1 MKKITAS
8 LLILASAFS
17 YAQTFDTK
25 AEAESAL
32 KNELKEPNP
41 IMTGAPFLRISPDA
55 RAGGLGDQGVATSA
69 DNYSQF
75 WNAAKYSF
83 AKDYSGVA
91 FSYTPYMTSL
101 TSDVF
106 LLNATYYTFLGED
119 ERSTLGASIYYFNMG
134 EIELNS
140 LGVNNEIVPNGMAK
154 PNEFSIDLSYG
165 LRLTDNYSMAVTGRF
180 IRSDLFNGISDG
192 TVQAANTFAV
202 DLAGYY
208 ESETM
213 DTNNFE
219 GKLRG
224 GFQVSNI
231 GPKLDYSNSEDN
243 ASYLPTTLRLGIG
256 YDFKFDDYNKVGI
269 TTEFSKLLVPTPDI
283 RIEETV
289 DGNGNSQYTVVRDI
303 PNKGVM
309 ESMFGS
315 FGDAPGGGSEEL
327 KEIMYSVGAEYSYN
341 DALFVRAGYFHE
353 SKMKGDRQH
362 LTLGLGLKYNS
373 FAFNASYLVPMSDTN
388 NALEN
393 TLRFGIAWNFGGET
407 QNSYDY

>member
-8 LLILASAFS
+8 LLILASGFTF
-17 YAQTFDTK
+17 AQNKD
-25 AEAESAL
+25 EV
-32 KNELKEPNP
+32 NNP

-83 AKDYSGVA
+83 APDYSGVA
-91 FSYTPYMTSL
+91 FSYTPYMGSL
-101 TSDVF
+101 VNDVF
-106 LLNATYYTFLGED
+106 LLNATYYTFLGQD

-134 EIELNS
+134 EIQLNR
-140 LGVNNEIVPNGMAK
+140 LGAGGIDGSDIINDGVAK

-180 IRSDLFNGISDG
+180 IRSDLFNGVSDG
-192 TVQAANTFAV
+192 TVQPANTFAV
-202 DLAGYY
+202 DIAGYY
-208 ESETM
+208 QSETM
-213 DTNNFE
+213 NTNNFE

-224 GFQVSNI
+224 GFQISNI

-243 ASYLPTTLRLGIG
+243 ASYLPTTLRLGVG
-256 YDFKFDDYNKVGI
+256 YDFKFDDYNKVGV
-269 TTEFSKLLVPTPDI
+269 TTEFSKLLVPTPQYEYD
-283 RIEETV
+283 EE
-289 DGNGNSQYTVVRDI
+289 GNVTNRYI

-309 ESMFGS
+309 SGIFSS
-315 FGDAPGGGSEEL
+315 FGDAPGGGKEEL

-341 DALFVRAGYFHE
+341 DALFIRAGYFHE
-353 SKMKGDRQH
+353 SPMKGDRQH

-373 FAFNASYLVPMSDTN
+373 FAFNASYLIPMSDTN

-407 QNSYDY
+407 QNNYDY

>member
-8 LLILASAFS
+8 LLILASAFT
-17 YAQTFDTK
+17 YAQDT
-25 AEAESAL
+25 ESNNTD
-32 KNELKEPNP
+32 KDYTKSNP
-41 IMTGAPFLRISPDA
+41 ILTGAPFLRISPDA

-69 DNYSQF
+69 DNYSQY
-75 WNAAKYSF
+75 WNAAKF
-83 AKDYSGVA
+83 AFAPDYSGVA
-91 FSYTPYMTSL
+91 FTYTPYMSSL
-101 TSDVF
+101 TNDVF
-106 LLNATYYTFLGED
+106 LLNASYYTFLGQD

-134 EIELNS
+134 EIDLNELVGND
-140 LGVNNEIVPNGMAK
+140 VVPTGKAK

-180 IRSDLFNGISDG
+180 IRSDLNNGVNDA
-192 TVQAANTFAV
+192 TVQPANTFAV

-208 ESETM
+208 QSETM

-224 GFQVSNI
+224 GFQISNI
-231 GPKLDYSNSEDN
+231 GPKLDYSNSEEN
-243 ASYLPTTLRLGIG
+243 ASYLPTTLRLGVG

-269 TTEFSKLLVPTPDI
+269 TTEFSKLLVPTPTY
-283 RIEETV
+283 ET
-289 DGNGNSQYTVVRDI
+289 DENGDPIPGSGYI

-309 ESMFGS
+309 SGIFSS

-327 KEIMYSVGAEYSYN
+327 KEITYSVGAEYSYN
-341 DALFVRAGYFHE
+341 DALFIRAGYFHE
-353 SKMKGDRQH
+353 SPMKGDRQH
-362 LTLGLGLKYNS
+362 LTLGLGLKYNA
-373 FAFNASYLVPMSDTN
+373 FAFNASYLIPMSETN

>member
-8 LLILASAFS
+8 LLILASAFT
-17 YAQTFDTK
+17 YAQDTGSNNTDK
-25 AEAESAL
+25 DYTKS
-32 KNELKEPNP
+32 NP
-41 IMTGAPFLRISPDA
+41 VLTGAPFLKISPDA

-69 DNYSQF
+69 DNYSQY
-75 WNAAKYSF
+75 WNAAKF
-83 AKDYSGVA
+83 AFAPDYSGVA
-91 FSYTPYMTSL
+91 FTYTPYMNSL
-101 TSDVF
+101 TNDVF
-106 LLNATYYTFLGED
+106 LLNASYYTFLGQD

-134 EIELNS
+134 EIELNELVGTDVVS
-140 LGVNNEIVPNGMAK
+140 TGMAK

-180 IRSDLFNGISDG
+180 IRSDLFNGVNEAG
-192 TVQAANTFAV
+192 VQAANTFAV

-208 ESETM
+208 QSETM

-224 GFQVSNI
+224 GFQISNI
-231 GPKLDYSNSEDN
+231 GPKLDYSNSEEN
-243 ASYLPTTLRLGIG
+243 ASYLPTTLRIGVG

-269 TTEFSKLLVPTPDI
+269 TTEFSKLLVPTPQYEYD
-283 RIEETV
+283 EE
-289 DGNGNSQYTVVRDI
+289 GNITNSYI

-309 ESMFGS
+309 EGIFSS

-327 KEIMYSVGAEYSYN
+327 KEITYSVGAEYSYN
-341 DALFVRAGYFHE
+341 DALFIRAGYFHE
-353 SKMKGDRQH
+353 SPMKGDRQH
-362 LTLGLGLKYNS
+362 LTLGLGLKYNA
-373 FAFNASYLVPMSDTN
+373 FAFNASYLIPMSNTN

>member
-8 LLILASAFS
+8 LLILASAFT
-17 YAQTFDTK
+17 YAQDTGSNNTDK
-25 AEAESAL
+25 DYTKS
-32 KNELKEPNP
+32 NP
-41 IMTGAPFLRISPDA
+41 VLTGAPFLKISPDA

-69 DNYSQF
+69 DNYSQY
-75 WNAAKYSF
+75 WNAAKF
-83 AKDYSGVA
+83 AFAPDYSGVA
-91 FSYTPYMTSL
+91 FTYTPYMNSL
-101 TSDVF
+101 TNDVF
-106 LLNATYYTFLGED
+106 LLNASYYTFLGQD

-134 EIELNS
+134 EIELNE
-140 LGVNNEIVPNGMAK
+140 LGTDLKPVYTGMAK

-180 IRSDLFNGISDG
+180 IRSDLFNGVNEAG
-192 TVQAANTFAV
+192 VQAANTFAV

-208 ESETM
+208 QSETM

-224 GFQVSNI
+224 GFQISNI

-243 ASYLPTTLRLGIG
+243 ASYLPTTLRLGVG

-269 TTEFSKLLVPTPDI
+269 TTEFSKLLVPTPQYEYD
-283 RIEETV
+283 EE
-289 DGNGNSQYTVVRDI
+289 GNITNSYI

-309 ESMFGS
+309 DGIFSS

-327 KEIMYSVGAEYSYN
+327 KEITYSVGAEYSYN
-341 DALFVRAGYFHE
+341 DALFIRAGYFHE
-353 SKMKGDRQH
+353 SPMKGDRQH
-362 LTLGLGLKYNS
+362 LTLGLGLKYNA
-373 FAFNASYLVPMSDTN
+373 FAFNASYLIPMSETN

>member
-8 LLILASAFS
+8 LLILASGFTF
-17 YAQTFDTK
+17 AQSFDTK
-25 AEAESAL
+25 SEAEDAL
-32 KNELKEPNP
+32 KMELKNPNP
-41 IMTGAPFLRISPDA
+41 IMTGAPFLKISPDA

-69 DNYSQF
+69 DNYSQY
-75 WNAAKYSF
+75 WNAAKF
-83 AKDYSGVA
+83 AFAQDYSGVA
-91 FSYTPYMTSL
+91 FTYTPYMNSL
-101 TSDVF
+101 TNDVF
-106 LLNATYYTFLGED
+106 LLNASYYTFLGQD
-119 ERSTLGASIYYFNMG
+119 ERSTLAASVYYFNMG
-134 EIELNS
+134 EIELNELVGTDVVS
-140 LGVNNEIVPNGMAK
+140 TGMAK

-180 IRSDLFNGISDG
+180 IRSDLFNGVNDA
-192 TVQAANTFAV
+192 TVQPANTFAV

-208 ESETM
+208 QSETM
-213 DTNNFE
+213 STNNFD

-224 GFQVSNI
+224 GFQISNI

-243 ASYLPTTLRLGIG
+243 ASYLPTTLRLGVG

-269 TTEFSKLLVPTPDI
+269 TTEFSKLLVPTPDV
-283 RIEETV
+283 RIEEITDN
-289 DGNGNSQYTVVRDI
+289 DGNTRYNIVRDI

-309 ESMFGS
+309 ESMFSS

-327 KEIMYSVGAEYSYN
+327 KEITYAVGAEYSYN
-341 DALFVRAGYFHE
+341 DALFIRAGYFHE
-353 SKMKGDRQH
+353 SPMKGDRQH
-362 LTLGLGLKYNS
+362 LTLGLGLKYNA
-373 FAFNASYLVPMSDTN
+373 FAFNASYLIPMSDTN

>member
-8 LLILASAFS
+8 LLILASGFTF
-17 YAQTFDTK
+17 AQDTGGNDTGNDYTK
-25 AEAESAL
+25 S
-32 KNELKEPNP
+32 NP
-41 IMTGAPFLRISPDA
+41 ILTGAPFLRISPDA
-55 RAGGLGDQGVATSA
+55 RAGGLGDQGVATST
-69 DNYSQF
+69 DNYSQY
-75 WNAAKYSF
+75 WNAAKYAF
-83 AKDYSGVA
+83 APDYSGVA
-91 FSYTPYMTSL
+91 FTYTPYMGSL
-101 TSDVF
+101 VNDVF
-106 LLNATYYTFLGED
+106 LLNATYYTFLGQD

-134 EIELNS
+134 EIELNQ
-140 LGVNNEIVPNGMAK
+140 LQGTDIVSMGKAK

-180 IRSDLFNGISDG
+180 IRSDLFNGVPDVS
-192 TVQAANTFAV
+192 VQPANTFAV
-202 DLAGYY
+202 DIAGYY
-208 ESETM
+208 QSETM

-224 GFQVSNI
+224 GFQISNI

-243 ASYLPTTLRLGIG
+243 ASYLPTTLRLGVG

-269 TTEFSKLLVPTPDI
+269 TTEFSKLLVPTPTYEKD
-283 RIEETV
+283 E
-289 DGNGNSQYTVVRDI
+289 NGNPIPGTGYI

-309 ESMFGS
+309 SGIFSS
-315 FGDAPGGGSEEL
+315 FGDAPGGGKEEL

-341 DALFVRAGYFHE
+341 DALFIRAGYFHE
-353 SKMKGDRQH
+353 SPMKGDRQH
-362 LTLGLGLKYNS
+362 LTLGLGLKYNA
-373 FAFNASYLVPMSDTN
+373 FAFNASYLIPMSDTN

>member
-8 LLILASAFS
+8 LLILASGFTF
-17 YAQTFDTK
+17 AQNKD
-25 AEAESAL
+25 EV
-32 KNELKEPNP
+32 NNP

-83 AKDYSGVA
+83 APDYSGVA
-91 FSYTPYMTSL
+91 FSYTPYMGSL
-101 TSDVF
+101 VNDVF
-106 LLNATYYTFLGED
+106 LLNATYYTFLGQD

-134 EIELNS
+134 EIQLNR
-140 LGVNNEIVPNGMAK
+140 LGAGGIDGSDIINDGVAK

-180 IRSDLFNGISDG
+180 IRSDLFNGVSDG
-192 TVQAANTFAV
+192 TVQPANTFAV
-202 DLAGYY
+202 DIAGYY
-208 ESETM
+208 QSETM
-213 DTNNFE
+213 NTNNFE

-224 GFQVSNI
+224 GFQISNI

-243 ASYLPTTLRLGIG
+243 ASYLPTTLRLGVG
-256 YDFKFDDYNKVGI
+256 YDFKFDDYNKVGV
-269 TTEFSKLLVPTPDI
+269 TTEFSKLLVPTPQYEYD
-283 RIEETV
+283 EE
-289 DGNGNSQYTVVRDI
+289 GNVTNRYI

-309 ESMFGS
+309 SGIFSS
-315 FGDAPGGGSEEL
+315 FGDAPGGGKEEL

-341 DALFVRAGYFHE
+341 DALFIRAGYFHE
-353 SKMKGDRQH
+353 SPMKVDRQH

-373 FAFNASYLVPMSDTN
+373 FAFNASYLIPMSDTN

>member
-8 LLILASAFS
+8 LLILASAFT
-17 YAQTFDTK
+17 YAQDTGNNNSSDNDYTK
-25 AEAESAL
+25 S
-32 KNELKEPNP
+32 NP
-41 IMTGAPFLRISPDA
+41 ILTGAPFLKISPDA

-69 DNYSQF
+69 DNYSQY
-75 WNAAKYSF
+75 WNAAKF
-83 AKDYSGVA
+83 AFAQDYSGVA
-91 FSYTPYMTSL
+91 FTYTPYMNSL
-101 TSDVF
+101 TNDVF
-106 LLNATYYTFLGED
+106 LLNASYYTFLGQD

-134 EIELNS
+134 EIQLNELVGTDVVS
-140 LGVNNEIVPNGMAK
+140 TGMAK

-180 IRSDLFNGISDG
+180 IRSDLFNGVNDA
-192 TVQAANTFAV
+192 TVQPANTFAV

-208 ESETM
+208 QSETM
-213 DTNNFE
+213 STNNFE

-224 GFQVSNI
+224 GFQISNI

-256 YDFKFDDYNKVGI
+256 YDFKFDDYNKVGV
-269 TTEFSKLLVPTPDI
+269 TTEFSKLLVPTPTYEKD
-283 RIEETV
+283 E
-289 DGNGNSQYTVVRDI
+289 NGNPIPGTGYV

-309 ESMFGS
+309 ESMFSS
-315 FGDAPGGGSEEL
+315 FGDAPGGGKEEL

-341 DALFVRAGYFHE
+341 DALFIRAGYFHE
-353 SKMKGDRQH
+353 SPMKGDRQH
-362 LTLGLGLKYNS
+362 LTLGLGLKYNA
-373 FAFNASYLVPMSDTN
+373 FAFNASYLIPMSDTN

>member
-1 MKKITAS
+1 MS
-8 LLILASAFS
+8 
-17 YAQTFDTK
+17 
-25 AEAESAL
+25 
-32 KNELKEPNP
+32 
-41 IMTGAPFLRISPDA
+41 
-55 RAGGLGDQGVATSA
+55 
-69 DNYSQF
+69 
-75 WNAAKYSF
+75 
-83 AKDYSGVA
+83 
-91 FSYTPYMTSL
+91 SL

-106 LLNATYYTFLGED
+106 LLNATYYTFLGQD

-140 LGVNNEIVPNGMAK
+140 LGVNNEIISNGRAK

-192 TVQAANTFAV
+192 TVQPANTFAV

-208 ESETM
+208 QSETM
-213 DTNNFE
+213 DTDKFE

-224 GFQVSNI
+224 GFQISNI

-243 ASYLPTTLRLGIG
+243 ASYLPTTLRLGVG

-269 TTEFSKLLVPTPDI
+269 TTEFSKLLVPTPTYEVDA
-283 RIEETV
+283 
-289 DGNGNSQYTVVRDI
+289 DGNVISGSRYI
-303 PNKGVM
+303 PNKGVV
-309 ESMFGS
+309 ESLFSS
-315 FGDAPGGGSEEL
+315 FGDAPGGGNEEL

-341 DALFVRAGYFHE
+341 DALFIRTGYFHE
-353 SKMKGDRQH
+353 NKLKGDRQH

-373 FAFNASYLVPMSDTN
+373 FAFNASYLIPMSDTN

-407 QNSYDY
+407 QNNYDY

>member
-1 MKKITAS
+1 MKKIIAS

-17 YAQTFDTK
+17 YAQENDYTR
-25 AEAESAL
+25 S
-32 KNELKEPNP
+32 NP
-41 IMTGAPFLRISPDA
+41 ILTGAPFLRISPDA

-83 AKDYSGVA
+83 AQDYSGVA
-91 FSYTPYMTSL
+91 FSYTPYMSSL

-106 LLNATYYTFLGED
+106 LLNATYYTFLGSE

-134 EIELNS
+134 DIELNS
-140 LGVNNEIVPNGMAK
+140 LGVNNEIVSNGRAK

-180 IRSDLFNGISDG
+180 IRSDLFNGINDAG
-192 TVQAANTFAV
+192 VQPANTFAV

-208 ESETM
+208 QSETM
-213 DTNNFE
+213 STNNFD

-224 GFQVSNI
+224 GFQISNI

-243 ASYLPTTLRLGIG
+243 ASYLPTTLRLGVG

-269 TTEFSKLLVPTPDI
+269 TTEFSKLLVPTPTYEKDA
-283 RIEETV
+283 
-289 DGNGNSQYTVVRDI
+289 DGNPIPGSGYI

-309 ESMFGS
+309 EGIFSS
-315 FGDAPGGGSEEL
+315 FGDAPGGGKEEL

-341 DALFVRAGYFHE
+341 DALFIRAGYFHE
-353 SKMKGDRQH
+353 SPMKGDRQH
-362 LTLGLGLKYNS
+362 LTLGLGLKYNA
-373 FAFNASYLVPMSDTN
+373 FAFNASYLIPMSDTN

-407 QNSYDY
+407 QNNYDY

>member
-1 MKKITAS
+1 MKKFTAS
-8 LLILASAFS
+8 LLILASAYSF
-17 YAQTFDTK
+17 AQNKD
-25 AEAESAL
+25 
-32 KNELKEPNP
+32 NNP
-41 IMTGAPFLRISPDA
+41 ILTGAPFLRISPDA

-69 DNYSQF
+69 DNYSQY

-83 AKDYSGVA
+83 APDYSGVA
-91 FSYTPYMTSL
+91 FSYTPYMSSL

-106 LLNATYYTFLGED
+106 LLNATYYTFLGQD
-119 ERSTLGASIYYFNMG
+119 ERSTFGASIYYFNMG
-134 EIELNS
+134 EIQLNS
-140 LGVNNEIVPNGMAK
+140 LNASTGSIQNDGTSK

-165 LRLTDNYSMAVTGRF
+165 LRLSDTYSMAVTGRF

-208 ESETM
+208 QSETM
-213 DTNNFE
+213 STNNFD
-219 GKLRG
+219 GKLRA

-243 ASYLPTTLRLGIG
+243 SSYLPTTLRLGIG
-256 YDFKFDDYNKVGI
+256 YDFKFDEYNKVGL
-269 TTEFSKLLVPTPDI
+269 TTEFSKLLVPTPTWEKD
-283 RIEETV
+283 E
-289 DGNGNSQYTVVRDI
+289 NGDPIPGTGYI
-303 PNKGVM
+303 PNKGVV
-309 ESMFGS
+309 SGMFSS

-327 KEIMYSVGAEYSYN
+327 KELMYSVGAEYSYN
-341 DALFVRAGYFHE
+341 EALFLRTGYFHE
-353 SKMKGDRQH
+353 SKMKGDRQY

-373 FAFNASYLVPMSDTN
+373 FAFNASYLIPTSSTN

-407 QNSYDY
+407 DNNYDY

>member
-8 LLILASAFS
+8 LLILASGFTF
-17 YAQTFDTK
+17 AQNKD
-25 AEAESAL
+25 EV
-32 KNELKEPNP
+32 NNP

-83 AKDYSGVA
+83 APDYSGVA
-91 FSYTPYMTSL
+91 FSYTPYMGSL
-101 TSDVF
+101 VNDVF
-106 LLNATYYTFLGED
+106 LLNATYYTFLGQD

-134 EIELNS
+134 EIELNQ
-140 LGVNNEIVPNGMAK
+140 LQGTDIVSMGKAK

-180 IRSDLFNGISDG
+180 IRSDLFNGVSDG
-192 TVQAANTFAV
+192 TVQPANTFAV

-208 ESETM
+208 QSETM

-224 GFQVSNI
+224 GFQISNI

-243 ASYLPTTLRLGIG
+243 ASYLPTTLRLGVG

-269 TTEFSKLLVPTPDI
+269 TTEFSKLLVPTPTYEKD
-283 RIEETV
+283 E
-289 DGNGNSQYTVVRDI
+289 NGNPIPGTGYI

-309 ESMFGS
+309 SGIFSS
-315 FGDAPGGGSEEL
+315 FGDAPGGGKEEL

-341 DALFVRAGYFHE
+341 DALFIRAGYFHE
-353 SKMKGDRQH
+353 SPMKGDRQH
-362 LTLGLGLKYNS
+362 LTLGLGLKYNA
-373 FAFNASYLVPMSDTN
+373 FAFNASYLIPMSDTN

>member
-32 KNELKEPNP
+32 KDELKLPNP
-41 IMTGAPFLRISPDA
+41 ILTGAPFLRISPDA

-83 AKDYSGVA
+83 AQDYSGVA
-91 FSYTPYMTSL
+91 FSYTPYMSSL

-106 LLNATYYTFLGED
+106 LLNATYYTFLGQD

-134 EIELNS
+134 EIQLNS
-140 LGVNNEIVPNGMAK
+140 LNAATGDIVNEGMAK

-192 TVQAANTFAV
+192 TVQPANTFAV

-208 ESETM
+208 QSETM
-213 DTNNFE
+213 DTDKFE

-224 GFQVSNI
+224 GFQISNI

-243 ASYLPTTLRLGIG
+243 ASYLPTTLRLGVG

-269 TTEFSKLLVPTPDI
+269 TTEFSKLLVPTPTYEVDA
-283 RIEETV
+283 
-289 DGNGNSQYTVVRDI
+289 DGNVISGSRYI
-303 PNKGVM
+303 PNKGVV
-309 ESMFGS
+309 ESLFSS
-315 FGDAPGGGSEEL
+315 FGDAPGGGNEEL

-341 DALFVRAGYFHE
+341 DALFIRTGYFHE
-353 SKMKGDRQH
+353 NKLKGDRQH

-373 FAFNASYLVPMSDTN
+373 FAFNASYLIPMSDTN

-407 QNSYDY
+407 QNNYDY

>member
-8 LLILASAFS
+8 LLILASGFTF
-17 YAQTFDTK
+17 AQNKD
-25 AEAESAL
+25 EV
-32 KNELKEPNP
+32 NNP

-83 AKDYSGVA
+83 APDYSGVA
-91 FSYTPYMTSL
+91 FSYTPYMGSL
-101 TSDVF
+101 VNDVF
-106 LLNATYYTFLGED
+106 LLNATYYTFLGQD

-134 EIELNS
+134 EIQLNR
-140 LGVNNEIVPNGMAK
+140 LGAGGIDGSDIISDGVAK

-180 IRSDLFNGISDG
+180 IRSDLFNGVSDG
-192 TVQAANTFAV
+192 TVQPANTFAV
-202 DLAGYY
+202 DIAGYY
-208 ESETM
+208 QSETM
-213 DTNNFE
+213 NTNNFE

-224 GFQVSNI
+224 GFQISNI

-243 ASYLPTTLRLGIG
+243 ASYLPTTLRLGVG
-256 YDFKFDDYNKVGI
+256 YDFKFDDYNKVGV
-269 TTEFSKLLVPTPDI
+269 TTEFSKLLVPTPQYEYD
-283 RIEETV
+283 EE
-289 DGNGNSQYTVVRDI
+289 GNVTNRYI

-309 ESMFGS
+309 SGIFSS
-315 FGDAPGGGSEEL
+315 FGDAPGGGKEEL

-341 DALFVRAGYFHE
+341 DALFIRAGYFHE
-353 SKMKGDRQH
+353 SPMKGDRQH

-373 FAFNASYLVPMSDTN
+373 FAFNASYLIPMSDTN

>member
-8 LLILASAFS
+8 LLILASAFT
-17 YAQTFDTK
+17 YAQDTGSNNTDK
-25 AEAESAL
+25 DYTKS
-32 KNELKEPNP
+32 NP
-41 IMTGAPFLRISPDA
+41 ILTGAPFLKISPDA

-69 DNYSQF
+69 DNYSQY
-75 WNAAKYSF
+75 WNAAKF
-83 AKDYSGVA
+83 AFAPDYSGVA
-91 FSYTPYMTSL
+91 FTYTPYMNSL
-101 TSDVF
+101 TNDVF
-106 LLNATYYTFLGED
+106 LLNASYYTFLGQD

-134 EIELNS
+134 EIELNELVGTDVVS
-140 LGVNNEIVPNGMAK
+140 TGRAK

-180 IRSDLFNGISDG
+180 IRSDLFNGVNEAG
-192 TVQAANTFAV
+192 VQAANTFAV

-208 ESETM
+208 QSETM

-224 GFQVSNI
+224 GFQISNI

-243 ASYLPTTLRLGIG
+243 ASYLPTTLRLGVG
-256 YDFKFDDYNKVGI
+256 YDFKFDDYNKVAI
-269 TTEFSKLLVPTPDI
+269 TTEFSKLLVPTPQYEYD
-283 RIEETV
+283 EE
-289 DGNGNSQYTVVRDI
+289 GNITNSYI

-309 ESMFGS
+309 EGIFSS
-315 FGDAPGGGSEEL
+315 FGDAPGGGKEEL
-327 KEIMYSVGAEYSYN
+327 KEITYSVGAEYSYN
-341 DALFVRAGYFHE
+341 DALFIRAGYFHE
-353 SKMKGDRQH
+353 SPMKGDRQH
-362 LTLGLGLKYNS
+362 LTLGLGLKYNA
-373 FAFNASYLVPMSDTN
+373 FAFNASYLIPMSETN

>member
-8 LLILASAFS
+8 LLILASAFT
-17 YAQTFDTK
+17 YAQDTGSNNTDK
-25 AEAESAL
+25 DYTKS
-32 KNELKEPNP
+32 NP
-41 IMTGAPFLRISPDA
+41 ILTGAPFLKISPDA

-69 DNYSQF
+69 DNYSQY
-75 WNAAKYSF
+75 WNAAKF
-83 AKDYSGVA
+83 AFAPDYSGVA
-91 FSYTPYMTSL
+91 FTYTPYMGSL
-101 TSDVF
+101 VNDVF
-106 LLNATYYTFLGED
+106 LLNATYYTFLGQD

-134 EIELNS
+134 EIKLNS
-140 LGVNNEIVPNGMAK
+140 LNAATGQIQEDGTAK

-180 IRSDLFNGISDG
+180 IRSDLSNGVSDG
-192 TVQAANTFAV
+192 TVQPANTFAV

-208 ESETM
+208 QSETM

-224 GFQVSNI
+224 GFQISNI
-231 GPKLDYSNSEDN
+231 GPKLDYSNSEEN
-243 ASYLPTTLRLGIG
+243 ASYLPTTLRLGVG

-269 TTEFSKLLVPTPDI
+269 TTEFSKLLVPTPQYEYD
-283 RIEETV
+283 EE
-289 DGNGNSQYTVVRDI
+289 GNITNSYI

-309 ESMFGS
+309 DGIFSS

-327 KEIMYSVGAEYSYN
+327 KEITYSVGAEYSYN
-341 DALFVRAGYFHE
+341 DALFIRAGYFHE
-353 SKMKGDRQH
+353 SPMKGDRQH
-362 LTLGLGLKYNS
+362 LTLGLGLKYNA
-373 FAFNASYLVPMSDTN
+373 FAFNASYLIPMSETN

>member
-8 LLILASAFS
+8 LLILASAFT
-17 YAQTFDTK
+17 YAQDTGSNNTDK
-25 AEAESAL
+25 DYTKS
-32 KNELKEPNP
+32 NP
-41 IMTGAPFLRISPDA
+41 ILTGAPFLKISPDA

-69 DNYSQF
+69 DNYSQY
-75 WNAAKYSF
+75 WNAAKF
-83 AKDYSGVA
+83 AFAPDYSGVA
-91 FSYTPYMTSL
+91 FTYTPYMNSL
-101 TSDVF
+101 TNDVF
-106 LLNATYYTFLGED
+106 LLNASYYTFLGQD

-134 EIELNS
+134 EIELNELVGTDVVS
-140 LGVNNEIVPNGMAK
+140 TGMAK

-180 IRSDLFNGISDG
+180 IRSDLFNGVNEAG
-192 TVQAANTFAV
+192 VQAANTFAV

-208 ESETM
+208 QSETM

-224 GFQVSNI
+224 GFQISNI

-243 ASYLPTTLRLGIG
+243 ASYLPTTLRLGVG

-269 TTEFSKLLVPTPDI
+269 TTEFSKLLVPTPQYEYD
-283 RIEETV
+283 EE
-289 DGNGNSQYTVVRDI
+289 GNITNSYI

-309 ESMFGS
+309 EGIFSS

-327 KEIMYSVGAEYSYN
+327 KEITYSVGAEYSYN
-341 DALFVRAGYFHE
+341 DALFIRAGYFHE
-353 SKMKGDRQH
+353 SPMKGDRQH
-362 LTLGLGLKYNS
+362 LTLGLGLKYNA
-373 FAFNASYLVPMSDTN
+373 FAFNASYLIPMSETN

-407 QNSYDY
+407 QNSNDY

>member
-8 LLILASAFS
+8 LLILASAFT
-17 YAQTFDTK
+17 YAQK
-25 AEAESAL
+25 AEV
-32 KNELKEPNP
+32 EPNP
-41 IMTGAPFLRISPDA
+41 VLTGAPFLRISPDA
-55 RAGGLGDQGVATSA
+55 RAGGLGDQGVATST

-83 AKDYSGVA
+83 AQDYSGVA
-91 FSYTPYMTSL
+91 FSYTPYMSSL

-106 LLNATYYTFLGED
+106 LLNATYYTFLGQD

-140 LGVNNEIVPNGMAK
+140 LGVNNEIISNGRAK

-192 TVQAANTFAV
+192 TVQPANTFAV

-208 ESETM
+208 QSETM
-213 DTNNFE
+213 DTDKFE

-224 GFQVSNI
+224 GFQISNI

-243 ASYLPTTLRLGIG
+243 ASYLPTTLRLGVG

-269 TTEFSKLLVPTPDI
+269 TTEFSKLLVPTPTYEVDA
-283 RIEETV
+283 
-289 DGNGNSQYTVVRDI
+289 DGNVISGSRYI
-303 PNKGVM
+303 PNKGVV
-309 ESMFGS
+309 ESLFSS
-315 FGDAPGGGSEEL
+315 FGDAPGGGNEEL

-341 DALFVRAGYFHE
+341 DALFIRTGYFHE
-353 SKMKGDRQH
+353 NKLKGDRQH

-373 FAFNASYLVPMSDTN
+373 FAFNASYLIPMSDTN

-407 QNSYDY
+407 QNNYDY

>member
-8 LLILASAFS
+8 LLILASAFT
-17 YAQTFDTK
+17 YAQDTGSNNTDK
-25 AEAESAL
+25 DYTKS
-32 KNELKEPNP
+32 NP
-41 IMTGAPFLRISPDA
+41 ILTGAPFLRIPPDA

-69 DNYSQF
+69 DNYSQY
-75 WNAAKYSF
+75 WNAAKF
-83 AKDYSGVA
+83 AFAPDYSGVA
-91 FSYTPYMTSL
+91 FTYTPYMSSL
-101 TSDVF
+101 TNDVF
-106 LLNATYYTFLGED
+106 LLNASYYTFLGQD
-119 ERSTLGASIYYFNMG
+119 ERSTLGASIYYFKMG
-134 EIELNS
+134 DIELNEEHGGTIYPMGTS
-140 LGVNNEIVPNGMAK
+140 K

-180 IRSDLFNGISDG
+180 IRSDIFNGVDDATG
-192 TVQAANTFAV
+192 QPANTFAV

-208 ESETM
+208 QSETM

-224 GFQVSNI
+224 GFQISNI
-231 GPKLDYSNSEDN
+231 GPKLDYSNSEEN
-243 ASYLPTTLRLGIG
+243 ASYLPTTLRLGVG

-269 TTEFSKLLVPTPDI
+269 TTEFSKLLVPTPQYEYD
-283 RIEETV
+283 EE
-289 DGNGNSQYTVVRDI
+289 GNITNSYI

-309 ESMFGS
+309 EGIFSS

-327 KEIMYSVGAEYSYN
+327 KEITYSVGAEYSYN
-341 DALFVRAGYFHE
+341 DALFIRAGYFHE
-353 SKMKGDRQH
+353 SPMKGDRQH
-362 LTLGLGLKYNS
+362 LTLGLGLKYNA
-373 FAFNASYLVPMSDTN
+373 FAFNASYLIPMSNTN

>member
-8 LLILASAFS
+8 LLILASAFT
-17 YAQTFDTK
+17 YAQDTGSNNTDK
-25 AEAESAL
+25 DYTKS
-32 KNELKEPNP
+32 NP
-41 IMTGAPFLRISPDA
+41 ILTGAPFLKISPDA

-69 DNYSQF
+69 DNYSQY
-75 WNAAKYSF
+75 WNAAKF
-83 AKDYSGVA
+83 AFAPDYSGVA
-91 FSYTPYMTSL
+91 FTYTPYMSSL
-101 TSDVF
+101 TNDVF
-106 LLNATYYTFLGED
+106 LLNASYYTFLGQD

-134 EIELNS
+134 EIELNELVGTDVVS
-140 LGVNNEIVPNGMAK
+140 TGMAK

-180 IRSDLFNGISDG
+180 IRSDLFNGVNEAG
-192 TVQAANTFAV
+192 VQAANTFAV

-208 ESETM
+208 QSETM

-224 GFQVSNI
+224 GFQISNI
-231 GPKLDYSNSEDN
+231 GPKLDYSNSEEN
-243 ASYLPTTLRLGIG
+243 ASYLPTTLRLGVG

-269 TTEFSKLLVPTPDI
+269 TTEFSKLLVPTPTY
-283 RIEETV
+283 ET
-289 DGNGNSQYTVVRDI
+289 DENGDPIPGSGYI

-309 ESMFGS
+309 DGIFSS

-327 KEIMYSVGAEYSYN
+327 KEITYSVGAEYSYN
-341 DALFVRAGYFHE
+341 DALFIRAGYFHE
-353 SKMKGDRQH
+353 SPMKGDRQH
-362 LTLGLGLKYNS
+362 LTLGLGLKYNA
-373 FAFNASYLVPMSDTN
+373 FAFNASYLIPMSETN

>member
-8 LLILASAFS
+8 LLILASAFT
-17 YAQTFDTK
+17 YAQDT
-25 AEAESAL
+25 ESNNTD
-32 KNELKEPNP
+32 KDYTKSNP
-41 IMTGAPFLRISPDA
+41 VLTGAPFLRISPDA

-69 DNYSQF
+69 DNYSQY
-75 WNAAKYSF
+75 WNAAKF
-83 AKDYSGVA
+83 AFAPDYSGVA
-91 FSYTPYMTSL
+91 FTYTPYMNSL
-101 TSDVF
+101 TNDVF
-106 LLNATYYTFLGED
+106 LLNASYYTFLGQD

-134 EIELNS
+134 EIELNELVGTDVVS
-140 LGVNNEIVPNGMAK
+140 TGMAK

-180 IRSDLFNGISDG
+180 IRSDLFNGVNEAG
-192 TVQAANTFAV
+192 VQAANTFAV

-208 ESETM
+208 QSETM

-224 GFQVSNI
+224 GFQISNI
-231 GPKLDYSNSEDN
+231 GPKLDYSNSEEN
-243 ASYLPTTLRLGIG
+243 ASYLPTTLRLGVG

-269 TTEFSKLLVPTPDI
+269 TTEFSKLLVPTPQYEYD
-283 RIEETV
+283 EE
-289 DGNGNSQYTVVRDI
+289 GNITNSYI

-309 ESMFGS
+309 DGIFSS

-327 KEIMYSVGAEYSYN
+327 KEITYSVGAEYSYN
-341 DALFVRAGYFHE
+341 DALFIRAGYFHE
-353 SKMKGDRQH
+353 SPMKGDRQH
-362 LTLGLGLKYNS
+362 LTLGLGLKYNA
-373 FAFNASYLVPMSDTN
+373 FAFNASYLIPMSETN

>member
-8 LLILASAFS
+8 LLILASGFTF
-17 YAQTFDTK
+17 AQSFDNLPD
-25 AEAESAL
+25 AENAL
-32 KNELKEPNP
+32 KQELQQPNP
-41 IMTGAPFLRISPDA
+41 ILTGAPFLRIPPDA

-69 DNYSQF
+69 DNYSQY
-75 WNAAKYSF
+75 WNAAKF
-83 AKDYSGVA
+83 AFAQDYSGVA
-91 FSYTPYMTSL
+91 FTYTPYMSSL
-101 TSDVF
+101 TNDVF
-106 LLNATYYTFLGED
+106 LLNASYYTFLGSE
-119 ERSTLGASIYYFNMG
+119 ERSTLAASIYYFKMG
-134 EIELNS
+134 DIELNEDHGGTIYPMGTS
-140 LGVNNEIVPNGMAK
+140 K

-180 IRSDLFNGISDG
+180 IRSDIFNGVNDG
-192 TVQAANTFAV
+192 TVQPANTFAV

-208 ESETM
+208 QSETM
-213 DTNNFE
+213 STNHFE

-224 GFQVSNI
+224 GFQISNI

-269 TTEFSKLLVPTPDI
+269 TTEFSKLLVPTPDV
-283 RIEETV
+283 RIEE
-289 DGNGNSQYTVVRDI
+289 YTDASGQTRYDIVRET

-309 ESMFGS
+309 GSMFSS
-315 FGDAPGGGSEEL
+315 FGDAPGGGKEEL
-327 KEIMYSVGAEYSYN
+327 KEITYSVGAEYSYN
-341 DALFVRAGYFHE
+341 DALFIRAGYFHE
-353 SKMKGDRQH
+353 SPMKGDRQH
-362 LTLGLGLKYNS
+362 LTLGLGLKYNA
-373 FAFNASYLVPMSDTN
+373 FAFNASYLIPMSNTN

>member
-8 LLILASAFS
+8 LLILASGFTF
-17 YAQTFDTK
+17 AQNKD
-25 AEAESAL
+25 EV
-32 KNELKEPNP
+32 NNP

-83 AKDYSGVA
+83 APDYSGVA
-91 FSYTPYMTSL
+91 FSYTPYMGSL
-101 TSDVF
+101 VNDVF
-106 LLNATYYTFLGED
+106 LLNATYYTFLGQD

-134 EIELNS
+134 EIELNELVGTDVVS
-140 LGVNNEIVPNGMAK
+140 TGMAK

-180 IRSDLFNGISDG
+180 IRSDLFNGVSDG
-192 TVQAANTFAV
+192 TVQPANTFAV

-208 ESETM
+208 QSETM

-224 GFQVSNI
+224 GFQISNI

-243 ASYLPTTLRLGIG
+243 ASYLPTTLRLGVG

-269 TTEFSKLLVPTPDI
+269 TTEFSKLLVPTPQYEYD
-283 RIEETV
+283 EE
-289 DGNGNSQYTVVRDI
+289 GNITNSYI

-309 ESMFGS
+309 EGIFSS

-327 KEIMYSVGAEYSYN
+327 KEITYSVGAEYSYN
-341 DALFVRAGYFHE
+341 DALFIRAGYFHE
-353 SKMKGDRQH
+353 SPMKGDRQH

-373 FAFNASYLVPMSDTN
+373 FAFNASYLIPMSDTN

>member
-8 LLILASAFS
+8 LLILASGFTF
-17 YAQTFDTK
+17 AQNKD
-25 AEAESAL
+25 EV
-32 KNELKEPNP
+32 NNP

-83 AKDYSGVA
+83 APDYSGVA
-91 FSYTPYMTSL
+91 FSYTPYMGSL
-101 TSDVF
+101 VNDVF
-106 LLNATYYTFLGED
+106 LLNATYYTFLGQD

-134 EIELNS
+134 EIELNQ
-140 LGVNNEIVPNGMAK
+140 LQGTDIVSMGKAK

-180 IRSDLFNGISDG
+180 IRSDLFNGVPDVS
-192 TVQAANTFAV
+192 VQPANTFAV
-202 DLAGYY
+202 DIAGYY
-208 ESETM
+208 QSETM
-213 DTNNFE
+213 NTNNFE

-224 GFQVSNI
+224 GFQISNI

-243 ASYLPTTLRLGIG
+243 ASYLPTTLRLGVG

-269 TTEFSKLLVPTPDI
+269 TTEFSKLLVPTPTYEKD
-283 RIEETV
+283 E
-289 DGNGNSQYTVVRDI
+289 NGNPIPGTGYI

-309 ESMFGS
+309 SGIFSS
-315 FGDAPGGGSEEL
+315 FGDAPGGGKEEL

-341 DALFVRAGYFHE
+341 DALFIRAGYFHE
-353 SKMKGDRQH
+353 SPMKGDRQH
-362 LTLGLGLKYNS
+362 LTLGLGLKYNA
-373 FAFNASYLVPMSDTN
+373 FAFNASYLIPMSDTN

-407 QNSYDY
+407 QNNYDY